1 MKIEKSV
8 SSDVAGL
15 LNSNPARSEPGDDC
29 LGHTQDYCHKILK
42 PGKIH
47 GERKEVFIDYTGN

>member
-15 LNSNPARSEPGDDC
+15 LKSNPARSEPGDD
-29 LGHTQDYCHKILK
+29 CHKILK